1 MQDVLGSIGVKK
13 ALPFTKFLNY
23 ELNKLRG
30 SGVLQ
35 NVLAIPKQNCP
46 LDENPMPIAF
56 SKTVSLFT
64 VFVLGGILSII
75 IFTFERAVSYKR
87 DGTQEEIDDRAIA
100 SRELRMTMAPPDFEG
115 IEKRSEAETK
125 IEHQLIVPPELQSNL
140 KNWMES
146 NVTQPKEEFLKLLKL
161 EAGAILV
168 NQLLGEQKKEGGPS
182 EKKNE
187 KNVQPNYPKI

>member
-35 NVLAIPKQNCP
+35 NVLAIPKQSCP

-75 IFTFERAVSYKR
+75 IFIFERAVS
-87 DGTQEEIDDRAIA
+87 
-100 SRELRMTMAPPDFEG
+100 
-115 IEKRSEAETK
+115 
-125 IEHQLIVPPELQSNL
+125 
-140 KNWMES
+140 
-146 NVTQPKEEFLKLLKL
+146 
-161 EAGAILV
+161 
-168 NQLLGEQKKEGGPS
+168 
-182 EKKNE
+182 NE
-187 KNVQPNYPKI
+187 KDGKLKKIDGKQCITIKRRISKTDENETQCNDCQLVAIRKKKRRGTL